1 MVCIIVALQKKK
13 KKAFK
18 EKVRAKDLE
27 TKEFCS
33 GQQSSSITTVLYNCE
48 WLFDIGLL
56 TPWLL
61 AIYMVSRNTFM

>member
-1 MVCIIVALQKKK
+1 MVCIIVALKKK
-13 KKAFK
+13 KTFK

-33 GQQSSSITTVLYNCE
+33 GQQNSSITTVWYNCE

-61 AIYMVSRNTFM
+61 AIYTVSRNTFI